1 MHRIIYFNDKLLL
14 FNIAN
19 TNKCDFCNDETDS
32 IEHRFWQCRITNE
45 LWSEIMQWYNQL
57 ANTNMKCTYALVI
70 SNNSNFILLDFIILS
85 TKYYIYKCFIA
96 KSRPTLENLV
106 NEIKYF
112 ENIEKDIAIRR
123 KKIETHKTKWKM
135 LATVES

>member
-1 MHRIIYFNDKLLL
+1 
-14 FNIAN
+14 
-19 TNKCDFCNDETDS
+19 
-32 IEHRFWQCRITNE
+32 
-45 LWSEIMQWYNQL
+45 MQWYNQL

-123 KKIETHKTKWKM
+123 NKIETHKTKWKM